1 MKHKIYIRPRA
12 PQIDATGEEA
22 TTVGQYLVDRLS
34 QIGLKHLFS
43 IPGDYTVEWVDRYV
57 VPSKK
62 IRAMGVQALQAR
74 ADAKAADLAPIIEEL
89 QATGKTS
96 LRAIAAGLNDA
107 GIPTARG
114 GKWSSPQVMRMLERL
129 DPFREE
135 EAAAA

>member
-1 MKHKIYIRPRA
+1 MP
-12 PQIDATGEEA
+12 
-22 TTVGQYLVDRLS
+22 RLS
-34 QIGLKHLFS
+34 RLLAVAKKCGTKLG
-43 IPGDYTVEWVDRYV
+43 GDRGV

-62 IRAMGVQALQAR
+62 TRSMGVQALQAR

-89 QATGKTS
+89 RATGKTS
-96 LRAIAAGLNDA
+96 LRAIASGLNDA